1 MRGRSGSVTG
11 LRAAAVGSPRALGA
25 RRSAHAPLEAAS
37 PPRNRPRPR
46 WKAGWAPP
54 CSRGTSTR
62 TARCR
67 STTSCAC
74 EESSGEGNTNVLDG
88 CTQRT
93 CSAAQRYTAQRQD
106 HASAGTSAPSP
117 PANRGSCLHTI
128 KQSKS
133 VLAVADSRVLATI
146 VVACSQRMRAR
157 TGRLRIS
164 GAVPYMPPG
173 AAPSGSPSPS
183 SAGSDS
189 GNCEMFLCEQQ
200 ASGQ

>member
-1 MRGRSGSVTG
+1 MVTPLETPLETPVKTPVLAGPRLETRTHCHAGFDRRSESSAAAQDRNDRAPRSRTTLRGRSGSVTG

-117 PANRGSCLHTI
+117 PANRGS
-128 KQSKS
+128 
-133 VLAVADSRVLATI
+133 
-146 VVACSQRMRAR
+146 
-157 TGRLRIS
+157 
-164 GAVPYMPPG
+164 
-173 AAPSGSPSPS
+173 
-183 SAGSDS
+183 
-189 GNCEMFLCEQQ
+189 
-200 ASGQ
+200 

>member
-1 MRGRSGSVTG
+1 M
-11 LRAAAVGSPRALGA
+11 GSPRALGA

-37 PPRNRPRPR
+37 APRNRPRPR

-74 EESSGEGNTNVLDG
+74 EDSSGEGNTNVLDG
-88 CTQRT
+88 CTQRP

-106 HASAGTSAPSP
+106 HASAGTSPPSP
-117 PANRGSCLHTI
+117 PANRGSCTI

-133 VLAVADSRVLATI
+133 VLAVADSRVVATHAGAHRQAPHLRCSA
-146 VVACSQRMRAR
+146 VHAAGCRTLGVALPVQRRQRLRELRDVSVRTASQRSVKNEGRPRAR
-157 TGRLRIS
+157 ALLS
-164 GAVPYMPPG
+164 GAF
-173 AAPSGSPSPS
+173 SRT
-183 SAGSDS
+183 
-189 GNCEMFLCEQQ
+189 
-200 ASGQ
+200 

>member
-1 MRGRSGSVTG
+1 MQRSAAIHRTTSGSR
-11 LRAAAVGSPRALGA
+11 LSRYISAL
-25 RRSAHAPLEAAS
+25 AAS
-37 PPRNRPRPR
+37 
-46 WKAGWAPP
+46 
-54 CSRGTSTR
+54 
-62 TARCR
+62 
-67 STTSCAC
+67 
-74 EESSGEGNTNVLDG
+74 E
-88 CTQRT
+88 QRLLIT
-93 CSAAQRYTAQRQD
+93 
-106 HASAGTSAPSP
+106 
-117 PANRGSCLHTI
+117 HTI

-133 VLAVADSRVLATI
+133 VLAVADSRAAL
-146 VVACSQRMRAR
+146 VARMRAR